1 MYPCLIFISAGQDVL
16 TDDPVGDMALL
27 PADIGYLTELVLD
40 ATRMPLAVV
49 LEGGYGP
56 SQGEAVRNIFDA
68 LAGTRFACGDKA
80 PGKKTLG
87 LISRLQRIH
96 NLS

>member
-1 MYPCLIFISAGQDVL
+1 MDPDLIIISAGQDVL
-16 TDDPVGDMALL
+16 SDDPVGDMQLL
-27 PADIGYLTELVLD
+27 PGDIGYLTGLILD
-40 ATRMPLAVV
+40 ATRMPLALV

-56 SQGEAVRNIFDA
+56 SQGEAVRNIFGA
-68 LAGTRFACGDKA
+68 LAGTRFTCSDKN

-87 LISRLQRIH
+87 LVSKLQRIH